1 MIKALLFDFDGTLL
15 NTNEL
20 IIQTFMHVLEKYFPG
35 QFQPEDCLQF
45 IGPSLKETFEKLDPH
60 RADEMTAEYRTWNH
74 AHHDELVKEYDG
86 VLPAL
91 VQLKELDLR
100 MAIVSTKM
108 RKTIKRG
115 LEIMNAS
122 QFFEVIVGIDDV
134 QNVKP
139 DPEPINLALSQLGL
153 KKDEV
158 IMIGDNYHDILAGK
172 NAGVKTAGVAWA
184 IKGEEFLKSFDPNY
198 MLKTLSDLVE
208 IVKELNNETNREV

>member
-20 IIQTFMHVLEKYFPG
+20 IVQTFMHVLEKYFPG
-35 QFQPEDCLQF
+35 QFQPEDCLEF
-45 IGPSLKETFEKLDPH
+45 IGPSLKETFEELDPEN
-60 RADEMTAEYRTWNH
+60 AEEMIAEYRKWNH
-74 AHHDELVKEYDG
+74 EHHDELVKEYEG

-91 VQLKELDLR
+91 EKLHEMNIP

-108 RKTIKRG
+108 RATIARG
-115 LEIMNAS
+115 LQIMNADR
-122 QFFEVIVGIDDV
+122 FFKVIVGIDDV

-139 DPEPINLALSQLGL
+139 DPEPINLALKQLGVE
-153 KKDEV
+153 KEEA

-172 NAGVKTAGVAWA
+172 NAGVKTAGVSWA
-184 IKGEEFLKSFDPNY
+184 IKGEEFLKSFEPDY

-208 IVKELNNETNREV
+208 IVKELNNETN